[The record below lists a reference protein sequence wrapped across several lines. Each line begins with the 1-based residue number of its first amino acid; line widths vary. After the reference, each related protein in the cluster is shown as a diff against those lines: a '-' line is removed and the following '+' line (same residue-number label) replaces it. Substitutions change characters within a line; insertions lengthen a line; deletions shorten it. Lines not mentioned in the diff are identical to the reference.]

1 MLLPADQTL
10 VLRDQ
15 GLPALGLLLDEEG
28 LGTWLA
34 DQRGYPVRW
43 STRYLRYKQGTSCV
57 IAGDL
62 ETPEGTRHCFASAHA
77 SDALEKVTKSLR
89 RAPAG
94 SVLGTDPARGLVVAT
109 PPADRDLPGLALLED
124 ERGTRRLLR
133 GLLGDR
139 SGVRDAELRTL
150 RYKPQRRWVGLVRL
164 RRGPT
169 MVLRAY
175 RPAAAGQAVE
185 AIRACSVGSG
195 TPALIGADET
205 RGVAAVEHVQGAV
218 LSSASGGREPGVLA
232 AVRSA
237 GSALARLHSARDVAL
252 DSRGTADADAVLL
265 AADQL
270 VALLPDQADDVRA
283 LAAKVAGRLLNT
295 PQVRLPIHGDFSLD
309 QVVVDE
315 TGTARLI
322 DLDEAHLGDPASDLA
337 CVSAALA
344 RDTVLGNVSVDLA
357 TSWLEALHEG
367 YADVL
372 PPPAEERL
380 TVHTAAHLLRR
391 AVEPFRLRQ
400 TADWP
405 EAAGELLTRAR
416 QIVTSASFMEGVR

>member
-1 MLLPADQTL
+1 MLPPADQAL

-28 LGTWLA
+28 LGAWLT
-34 DQRGYPVRW
+34 DQHDTPVRW
-43 STRYLRYKQGTSCV
+43 TTRYLRYKQGTSCV

-62 ETPEGTRHCFASAHA
+62 ETSEGTRPCFASAHA

-109 PPADRDLPGLALLED
+109 PPADRDLPGLAMLDED
-124 ERGTRRLLR
+124 RGTRRLLR

-139 SGVRDAELRTL
+139 TGVRGAELQTL

-169 MVLRAY
+169 MVLRVY
-175 RPAAAGQAVE
+175 RPDATHRAVE
-185 AIRACSVGSG
+185 AIRACSAGSG
-195 TPALIGADET
+195 TPALIGADES
-205 RGVAAVEHVQGAV
+205 RGVAAVEHVEGAV
-218 LSSASGGREPGVLA
+218 LSRGSGAEESGGLA

-237 GSALARLHSARDVAL
+237 GSALARLHSARDLAL
-252 DSRGTADADAVLL
+252 HGRSAADADAVLL

-270 VALLPDQADDVRA
+270 VTLLPDQADDVRA
-283 LAAKVAGRLLNT
+283 LSARVAGRLLNT
-295 PQVRLPIHGDFSLD
+295 APVRFPIHGDFSLD

-315 TGTARLI
+315 AGIARLI

-337 CVSAALA
+337 CVAAALA
-344 RDTVLGNVSVDLA
+344 RDTVLGHVSAGRA

-372 PPPAEERL
+372 PLPAQDRL
-380 TVHTAAHLLRR
+380 AVHTAAHLLRR

-405 EAAGELLTRAR
+405 EAVRELLSQAR
-416 QIVTSASFMEGVR
+416 QIVTSTSFMEGVR